1 MKKCISILG
10 STGSIG
16 VQALD
21 VVRNLNMIS
30 NPDIR
35 VLGLTADKNID
46 LLEKQAREF
55 KPEAISITEPQL
67 AKELASRLDG
77 QNIRVFSGNEGLNR
91 IATLKDIDMV
101 LNSIVGVAG
110 LIPTFEAI
118 KHKKN
123 IALANKETLV
133 AAGRLI
139 MEEIKKNNVKI
150 IPVDSEHSAIF
161 QCIMGNNEKNI
172 SKLILTA
179 SGGPFRGLRYEDL
192 TYITPEEALKH
203 PNWKMGNKITIDS
216 ATLMNK
222 GLEVIEAKW
231 LFDINEENIEVLIH
245 PQSIIHSMVEYIDGS
260 VIAQLGSPDM
270 RIPIQFALTYPER
283 SCNSF
288 SRLDLIKKSPLTFE
302 EPDWNTFPCLKLAY
316 QALEESGTMPA
327 VMNRAN
333 EIAVDLF
340 LNRKIGFNQIPEIIE
355 KVMKNHIVNK
365 NPTINDII
373 EVDKWAIE
381 EAGILWENLN

>member
-245 PQSIIHSMVEYIDGS
+245 PQSIIHSMVEYIDCS

-302 EPDWNTFPCLKLAY
+302 EADWNTFPCLKLAY